1 MVVVRAEDSSANI
14 MDRVAA
20 HKKMTF
26 LLNCPYLAETRTE
39 LVITNMRLIHDH
51 SYLEDL
57 VRQ

>member
-1 MVVVRAEDSSANI
+1 

-39 LVITNMRLIHDH
+39 LVIPNMRLIMIHGH
-51 SYLEDL
+51 PYLEDL